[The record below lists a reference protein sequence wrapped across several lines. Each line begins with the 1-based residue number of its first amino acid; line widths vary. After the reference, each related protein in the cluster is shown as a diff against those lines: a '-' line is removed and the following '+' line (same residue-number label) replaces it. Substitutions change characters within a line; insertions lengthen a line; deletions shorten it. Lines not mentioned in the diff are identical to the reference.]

1 MLNIGIKSL
10 SLNSSLDSYKHLIL
24 IDRIQQSFDRIFF
37 MIIYGKQVCFHAL
50 EEHEVD
56 IKTVYIAKRGILPQK
71 LFEAYKTRI
80 KFLEEKWAQQMSK
93 GGNHQG
99 ILIEMEEF
107 KQSNLATLKQESFL
121 VVLDTLTDAGNIG
134 AIVRSAYALGADG
147 IIATGVK
154 TLNFASMIRTSSGAL
169 LNMPFV
175 IIHNIADVLNELKQ
189 VGFKSY
195 GAEMNG
201 IDIGSCKFEDKKVLV
216 LGSEG
221 NGLSKRAKSKID
233 KFISIE
239 MKHEFDSLNVSA
251 AAAILIHRMKNAI

>member
-1 MLNIGIKSL
+1 MHETQQNFDK
-10 SLNSSLDSYKHLIL
+10 IL
-24 IDRIQQSFDRIFF
+24 F
-37 MIIYGKQVCFHAL
+37 MIIYGKQVCLHAL
-50 EEHEVD
+50 EEHEAV

-71 LFEAYKTRI
+71 LYEAYKPRI

-93 GGNHQG
+93 SGNHQG

-107 KQSNLATLKQESFL
+107 KQSDLVTLKKERFI

-154 TLNFASMIRTSSGAL
+154 TLNFSSMIRTSSGAL
-169 LNMPFV
+169 LNLPFV
-175 IIHNIADVLNELKQ
+175 IIPNIGDVLNELKQ
-189 VGFKSY
+189 VGFKTY
-195 GAEMNG
+195 GADSEGKN
-201 IDIGSCKFEDKKVLV
+201 IDSCQFSDRKVLV

-221 NGLSKRAKSKID
+221 EGLSKRAKSKID
-233 KFISIE
+233 ELVSIE

-251 AAAILIHRMKNAI
+251 AAAILINRMRNAT